1 MSTARYKIVLIE
13 DDELQVQY
21 IRELLPAYSEGSLQI
36 DWADCL
42 AKGID
47 LLSTKEY
54 DVILLDMNLPDSL
67 GLEGLEK
74 IAPLAQETAIVLLT
88 GVDDEKLAIQAL
100 QSGAQDYLV
109 KGQADG
115 RCIARAV
122 RYAVERTQ
130 ILANLEWQKRDL
142 EKTGKALS
150 SKNRELEQAY
160 SELKNT
166 QSQLLQQAKMASIG
180 QLAAGLAHEINN
192 PMGFITSNLNTL
204 GRYVD
209 RLVEFLAI
217 QSDALQASAPL
228 AKVKKLNL
236 VRKKMKVDYIREDA
250 VELLAES
257 LEGAL
262 RVKEIVGNLKNF
274 SRTDEAKIQ
283 ETDIN
288 ASLESAL
295 KIVWNELKDKARVIR
310 EFSDLPM
317 VRCNTQQI
325 NLVFLNLLVNA
336 ADAIP
341 KQGEIT
347 LKTRQEGDVVL
358 VSVSDT
364 GIGIPARIRERVFEP
379 FFTNKGVG
387 NGIGLGLSMS
397 YDIVKKHGGELTLE
411 SKEGKGTTFTVR
423 LPVSGN
429 ATTTSGIK

>member
-1 MSTARYKIVLIE
+1 
-13 DDELQVQY
+13 
-21 IRELLPAYSEGSLQI
+21 
-36 DWADCL
+36 
-42 AKGID
+42 
-47 LLSTKEY
+47 
-54 DVILLDMNLPDSL
+54 
-67 GLEGLEK
+67 
-74 IAPLAQETAIVLLT
+74 
-88 GVDDEKLAIQAL
+88 
-100 QSGAQDYLV
+100 
-109 KGQADG
+109 
-115 RCIARAV
+115 
-122 RYAVERTQ
+122 
-130 ILANLEWQKRDL
+130 
-142 EKTGKALS
+142 
-150 SKNRELEQAY
+150 
-160 SELKNT
+160 
-166 QSQLLQQAKMASIG
+166 MASIG

-192 PMGFITSNLNTL
+192 PMGFVTSNLNTL